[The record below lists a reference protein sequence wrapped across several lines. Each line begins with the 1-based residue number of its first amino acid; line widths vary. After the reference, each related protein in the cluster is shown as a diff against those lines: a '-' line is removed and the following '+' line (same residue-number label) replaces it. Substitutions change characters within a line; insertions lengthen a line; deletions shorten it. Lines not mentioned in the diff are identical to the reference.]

1 MTDSQETSSETPEV
15 HITGKQLLAMQ
26 PSQVHAL
33 YKLRVDTF
41 VNEQH
46 TTFAEIDDADAEPGT
61 HHVLAYVH
69 PGHAPDYRWGTP
81 DPGSPLRLVGTAR
94 IFGPAE
100 EQQVGRLAVL
110 PEFRGFG
117 IARQIVD
124 ATLEVAR
131 GRAAALD
138 PVTQTAI
145 VKIDAQVATQP
156 FYASYG
162 FSPSVSPSTVEG
174 IEHAGD
180 APHALGTAYTHRR
193 E

>member
-26 PSQVHAL
+26 PGQVHAL

-138 PVTQTAI
+138 PVTQKAI

-162 FSPSVSPSTVEG
+162 FEPVGEPFTVEG
-174 IEHAGD
+174 IEHQEM
-180 APHALGTAYTHRR
+180 HLTL
-193 E
+193 

>member
-1 MTDSQETSSETPEV
+1 MTDSQDTSAKTPDV

-26 PSQVHAL
+26 PGQVHAL

-46 TTFAEIDDADAEPGT
+46 TTFAEIDDEDARPGT

-69 PGHAPDYRWGTP
+69 PGHAPDFRWGTP
-81 DPGSPLRLVGTAR
+81 DPGSPLKLVGTAR

-100 EQQVGRLAVL
+100 QQQIGRLCVH
-110 PEFRGFG
+110 PDFRGYG
-117 IARQIVD
+117 IARKIVD

-138 PVTQTAI
+138 PTTQPSV
-145 VKIDAQVATQP
+145 VKIDAQTATQP

-162 FSPSVSPSTVEG
+162 FEPVGEPFTVEG
-174 IEHAGD
+174 IKHQEMH
-180 APHALGTAYTHRR
+180 LILR
-193 E
+193 

>member
-1 MTDSQETSSETPEV
+1 MTDSQENLSETPDV

-26 PSQVHAL
+26 PGQVHAL

-61 HHVLAYVH
+61 HHVLAYIH
-69 PGHAPDYRWGTP
+69 PGHDLRWGTP
-81 DPGSPLRLVGTAR
+81 DPGSPLKLIGTAR

-100 EQQVGRLAVL
+100 EQQIGRLCVHQD
-110 PEFRGFG
+110 FRGFG
-117 IARQIVD
+117 VARQIVD

-138 PVTQTAI
+138 PVTQKAV

-162 FSPSVSPSTVEG
+162 FEPVGEPFTVEG
-174 IEHAGD
+174 IEHQEM
-180 APHALGTAYTHRR
+180 HLIL
-193 E
+193 

>member
-1 MTDSQETSSETPEV
+1 MTDSQDISSETPDV
-15 HITGKQLLAMQ
+15 HITGKQLLAMT
-26 PSQVHAL
+26 PGQVHAL

-46 TTFAEIDDADAEPGT
+46 TSFAEIDDADAEPGT
-61 HHVLAYVH
+61 HHVLAYIH
-69 PGHAPDYRWGTP
+69 PGADLRWGTP
-81 DPGSPLRLVGTAR
+81 DPGSPLKLIGPAR

-100 EQQVGRLAVL
+100 EQQIGRLAVL

-117 IARQIVD
+117 VARRIVE
-124 ATLEVAR
+124 ATLDVAR

-138 PVTQTAI
+138 PVSQQAV

-162 FSPSVSPSTVEG
+162 FEPVGEPFTVEG
-174 IEHAGD
+174 IAHQEMH
-180 APHALGTAYTHRR
+180 LTL
-193 E
+193 